1 MKSLK
6 KDNRWFGYFSCI
18 AILLLVAY
26 FMDEFDDLTANTV
39 IQAAMRGLRGVI
51 HISLLMGWCIS
62 LYRRIMNGQVRRSLI
77 AVAALMIFWLTA
89 KVIKYEFIA
98 DRTFWLGRYIWYS
111 YYIPMI
117 LIPLL
122 GIFIIDHMGKPEG
135 YRNPRWMYALY
146 IPAFTILIGIFTN
159 DLHQLAFSFPEGI
172 QLFDYT
178 YGYGPVYFAA
188 MAWFVLGGIYVVV
201 MLLKKSRVPGR
212 KRIQK
217 LPAMIM
223 GGAVIFWTLY
233 CLGIFRGCDLTVVDC
248 LIISLLLESAIQSG
262 LVASNTNYHKIFNA
276 STVAAQIVDQN
287 YQPCFVSSAATPLT
301 SAEIKQA
308 GEQPVKNGNSILHA
322 KPIKAG
328 YVLWQDDITEM
339 NELMN
344 RLQDAQKKLDRKN
357 ELLRA
362 ELKLKEQQAQ
372 IEEKSHLYDR
382 ITEEVAPQIEKLEA
396 LLEQISDPLPPLN
409 AMAQMCV
416 IGSYVKR
423 RSNLLLLGEESP
435 IVQAREIEYCL
446 RESLDNL
453 QLASV
458 FVMLDAKCE
467 GDIELKHIIAVYDF
481 YESLVERL
489 FDQITAVMVRIF
501 CKNGTLKM
509 NLQIGC
515 INSIESSV
523 IEDISLHIGSFTYN
537 IQEEDVNIDIE
548 ISEGGVCK

>member
-1 MKSLK
+1 LK